1 MPEEN
6 ENIEREQEEQNTT
19 AKEQQ
24 QEDGSE
30 PQKSESPTIDKAT
43 ERKVIFSLCYLW
55 GILFFLPLVL
65 YKGDA
70 NAHRHLSLIH
80 IRLCRR
86 YAVCRSRWSPYH

>member
-43 ERKVIFSLCYLW
+43 ERKVVFSSACF
-55 GILFFLPLVL
+55 I
-65 YKGDA
+65 
-70 NAHRHLSLIH
+70 
-80 IRLCRR
+80 
-86 YAVCRSRWSPYH
+86 